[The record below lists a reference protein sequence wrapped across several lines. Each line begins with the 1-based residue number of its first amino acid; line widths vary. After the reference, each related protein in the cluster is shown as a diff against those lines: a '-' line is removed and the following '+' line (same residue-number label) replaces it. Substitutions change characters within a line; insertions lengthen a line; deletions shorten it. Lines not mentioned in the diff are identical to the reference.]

1 MSKDSD
7 NWDDFTLSEEDHV
20 PEKVHRGAEP
30 PGPRRDRTGVRW
42 SLIAGLILIA
52 AVTILAAQNTQNV
65 RLNYLGWT
73 GRAPLV
79 AIILATVFIAVLIDE
94 AVGFFWRRRRRRM
107 VAEREELKRLRSERS
122 SN

>member
-7 NWDDFTLSEEDHV
+7 NWDDFTLSEEEPV
-20 PEKVHRGAEP
+20 PEEVQKGTEP
-30 PGPRRDRTGVRW
+30 PGLGQDKTGVRW
-42 SLIAGLILIA
+42 SLISSLILIA
-52 AVTILAAQNTQNV
+52 AITILAAQNTQNV

-94 AVGFFWRRRRRRM
+94 AVGFFWRRRRRRL

-122 SN
+122 SS

>member
-7 NWDDFTLSEEDHV
+7 NWDDFTLSKEEPV
-20 PEKVHRGAEP
+20 PEEVHTGKEP
-30 PGPRRDRTGVRW
+30 PGLRQDGTGIRW

-52 AVTILAAQNTQNV
+52 AITILAAQNTQNV

-79 AIILATVFIAVLIDE
+79 AIILATVFVAVLIDE
-94 AVGFFWRRRRRRM
+94 AVGFFWRRRHRRL
-107 VAEREELKRLRSERS
+107 VAEREELRRLRSERS